1 MNVIFIPI
9 LQLLHM
15 VISIYLIVV
24 FVSAVLSFV
33 RPDPYNQVVQII
45 YRLTEPVFDFV
56 RRKMPF
62 VVISGIDLSPL
73 VILLGLQFLDN
84 FIVQLMLQ
92 LGR

>member
-73 VILLGLQFLDN
+73 VILLGFQFLDN